1 MLRHETERDRDKERK
16 EMDGRKVSPKTGI
29 ERNRQG
35 DREMPGEIRETDKER
50 IKEERK
56 EINRVVR

>member
-16 EMDGRKVSPKTGI
+16 EMDGRKVSPKIGI

-35 DREMPGEIRETDKER
+35 DRDAWRDKG
-50 IKEERK
+50 
-56 EINRVVR
+56 NR

>member
-29 ERNRQG
+29 KRNRQG
-35 DREMPGEIRETDKER
+35 DRDAWRDKG
-50 IKEERK
+50 
-56 EINRVVR
+56 NR